1 MKFFVLAVLLCLNL
15 TQSQTIYES
24 IESGFLG
31 ASRELKIQLPR
42 NYEENSEKYYP
53 LIIVFDG
60 DYLFEI
66 VAGNVDYYSYWEDM
80 PEAIVVGVNQ
90 DDSRSEDCYTSK
102 EDYRPSKTGAQF
114 YDFIE
119 NELLAFMSENYRSL
133 NFRVAIGHGETAN
146 FMNYFLFNNRPV
158 FNAFV
163 ALSPS
168 LSYSMEENL
177 TRRLGLE
184 TDSKIFYYLS
194 TSSLDIKKNKKEIIE
209 LNTKISALENQNL
222 LYAFDNFDGAN
233 HYVLVAQS
241 IPKALQS
248 IFLVFQPI
256 SKEEYKKHIVTL
268 ETSPVDYLIEKYDM
282 IETLFG
288 IKKQILVND
297 FRAIAA
303 AIQKNKQ
310 FEYFQDLG
318 KVARDEHPDTVLASF
333 YFARYYEEIGK
344 PKKAMNIYNSA
355 YSFEEVGGY
364 TKDDMFERANQIK
377 QEYGL

>member
-1 MKFFVLAVLLCLNL
+1 MKFFVLAALLCLNL
-15 TQSQTIYES
+15 TPSQTIYES
-24 IESGFLG
+24 LESGFLG
-31 ASRELKIQLPR
+31 ATRELKIQLPR
-42 NYEENSEKYYP
+42 NYEDNPEKYYP

-60 DYLFEI
+60 DYLFEV

-90 DDSRSEDCYTSK
+90 TGSREQDCNISLENYM
-102 EDYRPSKTGAQF
+102 PSKTGAQF

-119 NELLAFMSENYRSL
+119 NELLIYMSENYRSL
-133 NFRVAIGHGETAN
+133 NFRVAVGHGETAN
-146 FMNYFLFNNRPV
+146 FMNYFLFNNRPI

-168 LSYSMEENL
+168 LSYTMEENL

-184 TDSKIFYYLS
+184 NGSKTFYYLS
-194 TSSLDIKKNKKEIIE
+194 TAALDIKQNKKQIE
-209 LNTKISALENQNL
+209 SLNTKISSLKNKNL
-222 LYAFDNFDGAN
+222 VYAFDNFDDAN
-233 HYVLVAQS
+233 HYTLAAQS

-256 SKEEYKKHIVTL
+256 SKSEYKEYILTL
-268 ETSPVDYLIEKYDM
+268 ETSPVDYLIEKYDT
-282 IETLFG
+282 IEDFFG

-297 FRAIAA
+297 IRAIAA

-318 KVARDEHPDTVLASF
+318 KIASKQHPYTVLGSF
-333 YFARYYEEIGK
+333 FMARYYEETGK
-344 PKKAMNIYNSA
+344 PKKAMNIYKSA
-355 YSFEEVGGY
+355 YTLEGVDGY
-364 TKDDMFERANQIK
+364 TKEDMFERANQIK
-377 QEYGL
+377 QEYGY